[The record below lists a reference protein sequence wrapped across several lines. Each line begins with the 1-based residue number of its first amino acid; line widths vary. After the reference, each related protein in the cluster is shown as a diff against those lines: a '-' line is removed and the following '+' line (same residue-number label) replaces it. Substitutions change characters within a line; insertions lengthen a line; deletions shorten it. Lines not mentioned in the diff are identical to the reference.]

1 MRFASL
7 AAAVLAALAVL
18 IGAGPAAASSSAASD
33 AAPGIPRPTE
43 GGPLAYVGTVKTF
56 ADGLV
61 DVHYVT
67 SGLDAPPLNDDNNDG
82 VPDYVKQVADAADRA
97 LGFYRTVG
105 FSAIPPDRGGPDIGP
120 DIYIK
125 RLDPGVFGL
134 TIPSSATNGGAF
146 VVVSPRL
153 DQSPDQALASL
164 DGTVAHELFHLV
176 QFGYVPSGNIPDWFA
191 EGSATAMA
199 GEVFPNVQDL
209 VVFDQLGTWLAQ
221 PSRSLLDESLGCNYC
236 YGTGLW
242 WDYLYSGS
250 SKVLADYLAELRAES
265 VYGIADRRGLRAL
278 DLTLALDNLGGV
290 SSAFNRFSRDIYRSG
305 FDPATSSVKA
315 QRSLQGRSAALQPL
329 AARFLTVSV
338 PTTART
344 LKLSLTA
351 SIGRQVGARVFL
363 GGPHGREVGYTLHHR
378 AETFS
383 IRFRSAAERKHV
395 MLVLSNGAAVPAS
408 YRLNYGVS

>member
-1 MRFASL
+1 VR
-7 AAAVLAALAVL
+7 
-18 IGAGPAAASSSAASD
+18 
-33 AAPGIPRPTE
+33 
-43 GGPLAYVGTVKTF
+43 
-56 ADGLV
+56 
-61 DVHYVT
+61 
-67 SGLDAPPLNDDNNDG
+67 
-82 VPDYVKQVADAADRA
+82 QVADAASNA
-97 LGFYRTVG
+97 LSFYRTAG
-105 FSAIPPDRGGPDIGP
+105 SFSAIPPDTGGPNGEP

-199 GEVFPNVQDL
+199 GEAFPKVEDL

-242 WDYLYSGS
+242 WDYLYSGNS
-250 SKVLADYLAELRAES
+250 NVIADYLAALSAEDAKG
-265 VYGIADRRGLRAL
+265 VADPHGLRAL
-278 DLTLALDNLGGV
+278 DLTLAHDNLGGL
-290 SSAFNRFSRDIYRSG
+290 SSVFNAFSVDVYKSG
-305 FDPATSSVKA
+305 FDPAASSVKA
-315 QRSLQGRSAALQPL
+315 QRTLQGRSAALQPL

-338 PTTART
+338 PSTART
-344 LKLSLTA
+344 LTVSLTPSTA
-351 SIGRQVGARVFL
+351 RQIGATIFL
-363 GGPHGREVGYTLHHR
+363 GGPNGREVGYTLHHH

-383 IRFRSAAERKHV
+383 IRFRSTAERKHV
-395 MLVLSNGAAVPAS
+395 MLVLSNGAAVPVS
-408 YRLNYGVS
+408 DRLTYGVS